1 MDRLQAHLE
10 KLRAQIAE
18 CEASR
23 DSATDE
29 QQRKLFSRLTA
40 HYKVIAV
47 ELERVIG
54 GHASPDT
61 FLGRKT
67 YEPFPNEDDE

>member
-23 DSATDE
+23 DSAGDE
-29 QQRKLFSRLTA
+29 EQRKLFSWLAA
-40 HYKVIAV
+40 HYKVIAI
-47 ELERVIG
+47 ELERVVD

-67 YEPFPNEDDE
+67 YEPFQNEDGE